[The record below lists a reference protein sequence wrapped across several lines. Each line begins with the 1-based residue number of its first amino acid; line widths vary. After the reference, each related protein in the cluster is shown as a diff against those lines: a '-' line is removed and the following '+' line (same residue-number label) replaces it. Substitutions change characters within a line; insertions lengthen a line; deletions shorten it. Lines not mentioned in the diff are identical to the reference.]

1 MQEAT
6 DRLTQDTPHDIA
18 LGRCSFAGLQL
29 TVTKQ
34 ASRVSN
40 DGMIGNCAGQR
51 RKLWPKGRIA
61 THTLPRRSV
70 QMRRACRTMVDPGI
84 SAGGAVPSA
93 HGMAW
98 HGMLRPGVLW
108 SQRLSRFHSWRT
120 LHWHASGSVEQRW
133 GCRNVW
139 PPATGMVAGSA
150 LADPSRRRRLGG
162 WANSAPAKAALLV
175 SHQRCQ
181 SRGGIIHAH
190 DRALI
195 FSCAER

>member
-1 MQEAT
+1 MLTPIRRIFAPLFTSSPLSPPSQQRQRHMQEAT

-98 HGMLRPGVLW
+98 HATYAQACCGR
-108 SQRLSRFHSWRT
+108 
-120 LHWHASGSVEQRW
+120 SVCHGFTR
-133 GCRNVW
+133 GGHY
-139 PPATGMVAGSA
+139 TGMPVAAS
-150 LADPSRRRRLGG
+150 
-162 WANSAPAKAALLV
+162 NSAGAAETCGHQQLEWWQGLL
-175 SHQRCQ
+175 
-181 SRGGIIHAH
+181 
-190 DRALI
+190 
-195 FSCAER
+195 